1 MTFEEKINLLNTYY
15 VEVRNLK
22 SLLSETDYQTIREF
36 EGGEPMSEETR
47 KKRADIRKRI
57 NELEEL
63 INKTNEIEPE
73 VPDESTYNMD
83 MMHLHDE
90 TENEIPEEVGDDTNI
105 DIVDETESEVT
116 EDIVDDTNQI
126 IIQNNDFQLSE

>member
-1 MTFEEKINLLNTYY
+1 MTFEEKINLLNNYY

-83 MMHLHDE
+83 MMHLHEEAENE

-116 EDIVDDTNQI
+116 EDIVENTDMPD
-126 IIQNNDFQLSE
+126 NDIEE

>member
-1 MTFEEKINLLNTYY
+1 MTFEEKINLLNNYY

-63 INKTNEIEPE
+63 ITKTNEIEPE

-83 MMHLHDE
+83 MMHLHEEAENE

-116 EDIVDDTNQI
+116 EDIVENTDMPD
-126 IIQNNDFQLSE
+126 NDIEE